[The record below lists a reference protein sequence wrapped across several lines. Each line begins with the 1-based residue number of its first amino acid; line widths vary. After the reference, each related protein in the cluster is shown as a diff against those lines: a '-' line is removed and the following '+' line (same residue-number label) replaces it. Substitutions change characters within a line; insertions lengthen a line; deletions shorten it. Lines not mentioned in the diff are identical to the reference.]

1 MEQIDSGVDVAVVVS
16 TAVSARPEPVGQ
28 REVMADIT
36 TDTACFRGRI
46 EAVRAQDLR
55 PVPFG
60 LVLTETTEHTPPAVR
75 YALRK
80 PVISEHPRHVQV
92 FQTYDAVLSDKPV

>member
-36 TDTACFRGRI
+36 TDAACFRGRI
-46 EAVRAQDLR
+46 EAVRAHDSR

-60 LVLTETTEHTPPAVR
+60 LIFAKSPEHTPPAVR
-75 YALRK
+75 YAFREF
-80 PVISEHPRHVQV
+80 VVR
-92 FQTYDAVLSDKPV
+92 